1 MAFLVPPFCST
12 LLLLSITPSQDFLS
26 KHSVLANAAHDVV
39 FSGEFFI
46 LPSVTSSDCH
56 ALIIDNNSGTYAP
69 DKAALPSLEALLKQ
83 NFPDLEVHAVAVGS
97 EEHTAFVKRLNSGRM
112 LGAEAPGA
120 HTLAPIASSATAL
133 VAAPGLHSVDAHGA
147 PLPSM
152 PSLIS
157 PADS

>member
-1 MAFLVPPFCST
+1 MAFLVPPFCNK
-12 LLLLSITPSQDFLS
+12 LTPSQTHKFFQDFLS
-26 KHSVLANAAHDVV
+26 KHSVLANAARDVV

-46 LPSVTSSDCH
+46 LPSVTFSDCH

-69 DKAALPSLEALLKQ
+69 DEAALSSLEALLKQ

-97 EEHTAFVKRLNSGRM
+97 EEHTAFLKRLNQGRM
-112 LGAEAPGA
+112 LGVEAPVA
-120 HTLAPIASSATAL
+120 HTLAPVASSAM
-133 VAAPGLHSVDAHGA
+133 VAAPDLHSVDAHGA
-147 PLPSM
+147 PMLPT